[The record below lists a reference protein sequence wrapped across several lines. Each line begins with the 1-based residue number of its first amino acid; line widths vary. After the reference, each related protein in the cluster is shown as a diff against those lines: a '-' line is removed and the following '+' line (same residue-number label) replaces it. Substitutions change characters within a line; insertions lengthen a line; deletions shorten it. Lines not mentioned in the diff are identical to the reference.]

1 MLEKLEKLKNEALGA
16 IQSSVNEET
25 LRNVEIE
32 FLGRKGKLTEIL
44 RGLKDLSPE
53 EKGKV
58 GKASNELKLELE
70 GKIAEKAGEIE
81 HARFDKLAETE
92 WIDPTQP
99 GEEIARGSLHPITQA
114 IREAEKVFTGM
125 GFTVASG
132 PQIEDDFHNFTA
144 LNIPADHP
152 ARDAQDTLFIENSEN
167 KLLRSQASSVQIRW
181 MQEHKPPFRIV
192 APGRV
197 FRKDD
202 FDASHSPMFHQL
214 EGLVVD
220 QDISLANMR
229 AVMEEAV
236 RQLINPKAK
245 FRFRTSYFP
254 FVEPG
259 LEMDMSCTLCDG
271 KGFTV
276 SANSGKK
283 GCAVCKR
290 TGWLE
295 IVGCGLVHPNVLRNV
310 EIDPEKWS
318 GFAFGFGIDR
328 MVMLRHEIKDM
339 RLLFEND
346 LRFLRQF

>member
-1 MLEKLEKLKNEALGA
+1 MLKKLENLKTEADSAIAASANAEKLRE
-16 IQSSVNEET
+16 
-25 LRNVEIE
+25 VEVE

-44 RGLKDLSPE
+44 RELKNLPTE

-58 GKASNELKLELE
+58 GKASNELKIEVE
-70 GKIAEKAGEIE
+70 AKIAAKAGELE
-81 HARFDKLAETE
+81 NSRFEKLVEEE

-99 GEEIARGSLHPITQA
+99 GISARRGTLHPLTQF

-125 GFTVASG
+125 GFTIASG

-152 ARDAQDTLFIENSEN
+152 ARDAQDTLFLADEEG
-167 KLLRSQASSVQIRW
+167 KLLRTQTSSVQIRW
-181 MQEHKPPFRIV
+181 MEERKPPFRIV

-220 QDISLANMR
+220 REISLANMK

-236 RQLINPKAK
+236 KQLIAPEAK

-259 LEMDMSCTLCDG
+259 LEMDMSCTICG
-271 KGFTV
+271 G
-276 SANSGKK
+276 K

-290 TGWLE
+290 TGWIE

-310 EIDPEKWS
+310 EIDPAKWS

-328 MVMLRHEIKDM
+328 MVMLRHGIKDL
-339 RLLFEND
+339 RLLFDND

>member
-1 MLEKLEKLKNEALGA
+1 MLEKLEDLKTEALAAISGA
-16 IQSSVNEET
+16 KDAEV
-25 LRNVEIE
+25 LRNVEVD

-44 RGLKDLSPE
+44 RGLKDLSPD

-70 GKIAEKAGEIE
+70 AKIAEKADELQN
-81 HARFDKLAETE
+81 ARFEKLAEEE

-99 GEEIARGSLHPITQA
+99 GVEAARGTLHPLTQA
-114 IREAEKVFTGM
+114 IREAEKVFTSM
-125 GFTVASG
+125 GFTVATG
-132 PQIEDDFHNFTA
+132 PQVEDDFHNFTA

-152 ARDAQDTLFIENSEN
+152 ARDAQDTLFLDREAGQ
-167 KLLRSQASSVQIRW
+167 LLRTQTSSVQIRW
-181 MQEHKPPFRIV
+181 MKNNKPPFRIV

-197 FRKDD
+197 FRKDN

-220 QDISLANMR
+220 KDISLANMK

-236 RQLINPKAK
+236 KQLINPDAK

-259 LEMDMSCTLCDG
+259 LEMDMSCTICGGDG
-271 KGFTV
+271 C
-276 SANSGKK
+276 S
-283 GCAVCKR
+283 VCKR
-290 TGWLE
+290 TGWIE
-295 IVGCGLVHPNVLRNV
+295 IVGCGLVHPNVLKNV
-310 EIDPEKWS
+310 DIDPEKWS

-328 MVMLRHEIKDM
+328 MVMLRHQIKDL

-346 LRFLRQF
+346 LRFLKQF

>member
-1 MLEKLEKLKNEALGA
+1 MTEKLNELKKEALTKIA
-16 IQSSVNEET
+16 DSVNT
-25 LRNVEIE
+25 KVLREIELE
-32 FLGRKGKLTEIL
+32 FLGRKGRLTEIL
-44 RGLKDLSPE
+44 RGLKNLSPE
-53 EKGKV
+53 EKGNV
-58 GKASNELKLELE
+58 GKLSNEI
-70 GKIAEKAGEIE
+70 KIEIE
-81 HARFDKLAETE
+81 TAITTKFDEFENIKFDQLAESE

-99 GEEIARGSLHPITQA
+99 GKNVKRGTLHPLTKF
-114 IREAEKVFTGM
+114 IREAENVFEKM
-125 GFTVASG
+125 GFTVATG

-152 ARDAQDTLFIENSEN
+152 ARDSQDTLFLENSEGR
-167 KLLRSQASSVQIRW
+167 LLRTQTSSVQIRW
-181 MQEHKPPFRIV
+181 MKNHEPPFRIV

-220 QDISLANMR
+220 ENISLANMK

-236 RQLINPKAK
+236 RQLINPDAK

-259 LEMDMSCTLCDG
+259 LEMDMNCTICDG
-271 KGFTV
+271 KG
-276 SANSGKK
+276 
-283 GCAVCKR
+283 CPVCKK
-290 TGWLE
+290 TGWIE
-295 IVGCGLVHPNVLRNV
+295 IVGCGLVHPNVLKNV
-310 EIDPEKWS
+310 DVDATKWN

-328 MVMLRHEIKDM
+328 MVMLRHEIKDL
-339 RLLFEND
+339 RLIFEND

>member
-1 MLEKLEKLKNEALGA
+1 MLEKLENLKTEADNAIAASANAEKLRE
-16 IQSSVNEET
+16 
-25 LRNVEIE
+25 VEVE

-44 RGLKDLSPE
+44 RELKNLPAE

-58 GKASNELKLELE
+58 GKASNELKIEIE
-70 GKIAEKAGEIE
+70 AKIAAKAGELE
-81 HARFDKLAETE
+81 NSRFEKLAGEE

-99 GEEIARGSLHPITQA
+99 GIAARRGTLHPLTQF

-125 GFTVASG
+125 GFTIASG

-152 ARDAQDTLFIENSEN
+152 ARDAQDTLFLADEEG
-167 KLLRSQASSVQIRW
+167 KLLRTQTSSVQIRW
-181 MQEHKPPFRIV
+181 MEERKPPFRIV

-220 QDISLANMR
+220 REISLANMK

-236 RQLINPKAK
+236 KQLIAPEAK

-259 LEMDMSCTLCDG
+259 LEMDMSCTICGG
-271 KGFTV
+271 KGC
-276 SANSGKK
+276 S
-283 GCAVCKR
+283 VCKR
-290 TGWLE
+290 TGWIE

-310 EIDPEKWS
+310 EIDSAKWS

-328 MVMLRHEIKDM
+328 MVMLRHGIKDL
-339 RLLFEND
+339 RLLFDND

>member
-1 MLEKLEKLKNEALGA
+1 MLQNIENLKKNALAEISTADSAEKLRE
-16 IQSSVNEET
+16 I
-25 LRNVEIE
+25 EIE

-44 RGLKDLSPE
+44 RGLKDLSPA

-58 GKASNELKLELE
+58 GKLSNEVKAELE
-70 GKIAEKAGEIE
+70 STITAKFGELE
-81 HARFDKLAETE
+81 SAQFNQLAETE

-99 GEEIARGSLHPITQA
+99 GEPINRGGLHPLTQF
-114 IREAEKVFTGM
+114 IREAEKVFEKM
-125 GFTVASG
+125 GFAVATG

-152 ARDAQDTLFIENSEN
+152 ARDSQDTLFLEKSDG
-167 KLLRSQASSVQIRW
+167 KLLRTQTSSVQIRW
-181 MQEHKPPFRIV
+181 MKDRKPPFRIV

-220 QDISLANMR
+220 ENISLANMK

-236 RQLINPKAK
+236 RQLIDPNAK

-259 LEMDMSCTLCDG
+259 LEMDMSCSICGG
-271 KGFTV
+271 KG
-276 SANSGKK
+276 
-283 GCAVCKR
+283 CPVCKK
-290 TGWLE
+290 TGWIE
-295 IVGCGLVHPNVLRNV
+295 IVGCGLVHPNVLENV
-310 EIDPEKWS
+310 GVDATKWS
-318 GFAFGFGIDR
+318 GFAFGFGLDR
-328 MVMLRHEIKDM
+328 MVMLRHEIKDL
-339 RLLFEND
+339 RLVFEND